1 MFDHRGPLGDVP
13 VPVPNLR
20 LHMIR
25 MLGFSLAA
33 VVVASSS
40 AAVTSSIVQVN
51 ASSAELLVA
60 GYTQVGTSAFTSYQA
75 GECAVNGCFTLAGT
89 GGTLATKGFFEF
101 QFENF
106 INNPTYYNGLY
117 SIFDVGYGTS
127 GMTRDTLIG
136 LINAQTATTGVTA
149 MLPTQASDA
158 LYSSYFSEWLPANL
172 QDSVVLR
179 WQPNPAPQTASGLSA
194 AFVVAWDLTAVN
206 GFGGSQLAL
215 DGMYGVP
222 GPGALGLLA
231 LGGLL
236 GRRRR

>member
-1 MFDHRGPLGDVP
+1 MLDYRGPLGDVP

-60 GYTQVGTSAFTSYQA
+60 GYTQVGTS
-75 GECAVNGCFTLAGT
+75 AVNGCFTLAGT

-158 LYSSYFSEWLPANL
+158 LSSSYFSEWLPANL

>member
-1 MFDHRGPLGDVP
+1 M
-13 VPVPNLR
+13 
-20 LHMIR
+20 
-25 MLGFSLAA
+25 
-33 VVVASSS
+33 
-40 AAVTSSIVQVN
+40 
-51 ASSAELLVA
+51 VA

-75 GECAVNGCFTLAGT
+75 GECAVNGCFTLAGA

-101 QFENF
+101 QFDNF

-158 LYSSYFSEWLPANL
+158 LSSSYFSEWLPANL

-206 GFGGSQLAL
+206 GFGGSHSPLMACMASQVRARLGFWPSAVCSVDAVADASLATTNARSINC
-215 DGMYGVP
+215 DI
-222 GPGALGLLA
+222 
-231 LGGLL
+231 
-236 GRRRR
+236 RRG